1 MSFWLIL
8 VREKGKRMLY
18 YELKKIWVKPGTK
31 IVLLILAVTL
41 AVSCYFAIH
50 GIYYVNENGEEEYG
64 IEAIHK
70 LKAAKKEW
78 AGLLTEEVIANVI
91 AENNRLNDTEM
102 GRSEDVHDSNI
113 VFGWKQGFYD
123 IRWMLVRS
131 FCKFRESDYYAPD
144 SLVPEDARFF
154 YGNRLLHLQEWLE
167 DEEQNN
173 LFTEA
178 EQDFLIQRYQ
188 ALEAQA
194 PFYYDYA
201 DGWNQLFEWAATV
214 IMLTMLTLNFVV
226 AGIFSGEFSY
236 KADAVFYASC
246 YGRGKAVAA
255 KLGAGLLFVTL
266 VYFAMMLL
274 YSGIVLAVFGTDGA
288 GLLIQTGR
296 MGWKSFYLITNL
308 QEYLLIIFGGYIGT
322 LFILLLTILVSART
336 KSSVIAVTIPFIL
349 LFLPSFIGGSSL
361 KMVDKILGILPDR
374 LLDAGQTLSMFAL
387 YQIGG
392 KVIGSLHVLPVLY
405 GGLALLLIPA
415 TYQVYRRLSAG

>member
-1 MSFWLIL
+1 
-8 VREKGKRMLY
+8 MLY
-18 YELKKIWVKPGTK
+18 YELKKIWVKTGTK
-31 IVLLILAVTL
+31 IVMLILAITL
-41 AVSCYFAIH
+41 VLSCYFAIH
-50 GIYYVNENGEEEYG
+50 GVYYVNENGENEYG

-102 GRSEDVHDSNI
+102 GRSEAVRDSNI

-131 FCKFRESDYYAPD
+131 FCKFRESDYYVPD
-144 SLVPEDARFF
+144 SLVPDDARFF

-167 DEEQNN
+167 EDTQQN

-178 EQDFLIQRYQ
+178 ERDFLIQRYQ
-188 ALEAQA
+188 TLEAQA

-201 DGWNQLFEWAATV
+201 DGWNELFEWAAMV
-214 IMLTMLTLNFVV
+214 IMLTMLVLNFVV
-226 AGIFSGEFSY
+226 AGIFSGEFSS
-236 KADAVFYASC
+236 KADSVFYASC
-246 YGRGKAVAA
+246 HGRGRAVAA

-288 GLLIQTGR
+288 ELLIQTGN
-296 MGWKSFYLITNL
+296 MGWKSFYLVTNL
-308 QEYLLIIFGGYIGT
+308 QKYLLILFGGYIGT
-322 LFILLLTILVSART
+322 LFILSLTMLVSART
-336 KSSVIAVTIPFIL
+336 KSSVVAVTIPFIL
-349 LFLPSFIGGSSL
+349 LFLPSFIGGGSWE
-361 KMVDKILGILPDR
+361 MVDKILGILPDR
-374 LLDAGQTLSMFAL
+374 LLDINVTLSQFSL

-392 KVIGSLHVLPVLY
+392 KVMGSLHILPVLY
-405 GGLALLLIPA
+405 GTLALLLIPT

>member
-1 MSFWLIL
+1 
-8 VREKGKRMLY
+8 MLY

-31 IVLLILAVTL
+31 IGLLILAATL
-41 AVSCYFAIH
+41 VLTCYFAIH
-50 GIYYVNENGEEEYG
+50 GVSYVNENGEDEYG

-78 AGLLTEEVIANVI
+78 AGALTEEVIANVI
-91 AENNRLNDTEM
+91 AENNRLNSTEM
-102 GRSEDVHDSNI
+102 GRSEAVRDSNI
-113 VFGWKQGFYD
+113 VYGLKQGFYD

-167 DEEQNN
+167 EEEQNN

-178 EQDFLIQRYQ
+178 EEDFLIRRYQ

-226 AGIFSGEFSY
+226 AGIFSGEFSC
-236 KADAVFYASC
+236 KADSVFFASC
-246 YGRGKAVAA
+246 HGRGKAVAA

-266 VYFAMMLL
+266 IYFVMILL

-288 GLLIQTGR
+288 ELLIQTSHV
-296 MGWKSFYLITNL
+296 GWKSFYLITNR
-308 QEYLLIIFGGYIGT
+308 QQYLLIVFGGYIGT
-322 LFILLLTILVSART
+322 LFILSLTMLVSAGT

-361 KMVDKILGILPDR
+361 KTVNKILGILPDR
-374 LLDAGQTLSMFAL
+374 LLDINQTSSMFCL

-392 KVIGSLHVLPVLY
+392 KVMGSLHVLPVLY

-415 TYQVYRRLSAG
+415 VYQVYRRSAAG